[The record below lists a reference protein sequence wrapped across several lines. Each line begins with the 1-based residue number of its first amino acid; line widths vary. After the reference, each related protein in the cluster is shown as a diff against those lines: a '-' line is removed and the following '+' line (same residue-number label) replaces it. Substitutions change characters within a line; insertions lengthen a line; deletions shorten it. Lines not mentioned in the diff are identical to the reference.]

1 MFHRDFMDY
10 HNDRFQDYSLL
21 VYKDEKLVGML
32 PANISEGVLHSHQ
45 GLSYGGLLLQRKV
58 KFNEVLEICKAVF
71 SFLSSEG
78 IKKVQLKLL
87 PKIYYEIPSDEMN
100 YVLFL
105 LKAKRTR
112 VDIASVIENS
122 NRLKIQSNRI
132 EGVKKAQKSGLR
144 IEQVVSFEAFW
155 NEILIPNLT
164 MQHASKPTHT
174 LEEITLLAKRF
185 PKKIV
190 QYNVYKENIIVGGAT
205 VFETKQVAN
214 VQYISANSNKQ
225 ALGTLDFLFE
235 YLIKEKYVTKKYFS
249 FGISNENQGMSLN
262 EGLLYWKECF
272 GARSIAH
279 EFYEIETANH
289 SLLDAVFI

>member
-1 MFHRDFMDY
+1 MDY